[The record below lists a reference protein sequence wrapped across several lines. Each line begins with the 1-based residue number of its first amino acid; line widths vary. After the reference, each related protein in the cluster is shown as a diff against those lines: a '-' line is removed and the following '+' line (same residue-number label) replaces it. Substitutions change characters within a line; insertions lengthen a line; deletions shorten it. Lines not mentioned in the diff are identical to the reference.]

1 MRASLPELRYAQRR
15 RRKVLQRLRQQT
27 MTRLRHCAL
36 GVLCALCVLGMA
48 NRATAQGGFA
58 MPDPKEM
65 SGIPRPVDDL
75 PNGAI
80 SVRLIR
86 GQLSNN
92 IANHPVELH
101 AGGKVLTVKTDENGR
116 AQFNEVPPGSTVKA
130 TADVDGEHLESRE
143 FPAPTRGGIRVRL
156 CASDTSTPAASPGAP
171 AATGAITI
179 GTQSRVVIQPNDEVV
194 EIFYLLDL
202 ANTASTP
209 VNPPTPFVFEM
220 PSGCG
225 GASIMEGSSPQAKAK
240 GTTVSVEGPFAPGH
254 TFLQVACAMP
264 GEGGT
269 IDFIQRF
276 PAALEQLAVVVK
288 KVGDTTFQ
296 SPQVAQQREMPA
308 DGETFIAATGGQVAA
323 NQPIELIVSGFP
335 AHSSAPRYVA
345 LTLAAFIA
353 FIGVWAGPRP
363 ASDEASLA
371 AQRKQLIARRDKLF
385 NELVRL
391 ENDYRKA
398 KIDERRYAPRR
409 EELLAS
415 LEQVYSA
422 LDTHDAGP
430 EPASRAGL
438 AA

>member
-1 MRASLPELRYAQRR
+1 MD
-15 RRKVLQRLRQQT
+15 
-27 MTRLRHCAL
+27 TRDIKTLFRVPL
-36 GVLCALCVLGMA
+36 KIVVLCGLAVLCGDVKVGF
-48 NRATAQGGFA
+48 AQGGFA

-92 IANHPVELH
+92 ITNHPVELH
-101 AGGKVLTVKTDENGR
+101 AGGKVLTVKTDDTGR
-116 AQFNEVPPGSTVKA
+116 AQFNDAPPGSTVKA

-143 FPAPTRGGIRVRL
+143 FPAPTRGGIRLMLV
-156 CASDTSTPAASPGAP
+156 ATDTSKPAKPAAP
-171 AATGAITI
+171 AATGAIAI

-194 EIFYLLDL
+194 EIYYLLDL
-202 ANTASTP
+202 SNTASAP

-225 GASIMEGSSPQAKAK
+225 SSSIMEGSSPQAKAK
-240 GTTVSVEGPFAPGH
+240 GTTVSVEPPFEPGH
-254 TFLQVACAMP
+254 TFVQAACAMP

-269 IDFIQRF
+269 VDFIQTF

-288 KVGDTTFQ
+288 KVGETRLR
-296 SPQVAQQREMPA
+296 SPQISQQREMPA
-308 DGETFIAATGGQVAA
+308 EGETYIAATGGQVAA
-323 NQPIELIVSGFP
+323 GQPIELIVSGFP
-335 AHSSAPRYVA
+335 AHSIAPRYLA
-345 LTLAAFIA
+345 LTLAAVIA
-353 FIGVWAGPRP
+353 LAGVWASTRP
-363 ASDEASLA
+363 PA
-371 AQRKQLIARRDKLF
+371 AAETGERKQLIARREKLF

-391 ENDYRKA
+391 ENDFRRN

-409 EELLAS
+409 AELVAA
-415 LEQVYSA
+415 LEQIYGA